1 MVRERLDYKEH
12 LVGYTR
18 QELDN
23 LKKLVGRFQEV
34 EAEMVVKRLDAE
46 GEELEDVTKDTRD
59 TGILKELE
67 AKKDYVI
74 KEDNKEKRGWHFK
87 GVESTVD
94 DVWIELCTKS
104 FIDIYFGKIVRKNYD
119 IYIKDRQL
127 VTTQKISSWE
137 GLSYRANRIFL
148 TFLGEFMV

>member
-1 MVRERLDYKEH
+1 M
-12 LVGYTR
+12 VGYTR

-23 LKKLVGRFQEV
+23 LAKLSGRFQEV

-74 KEDNKEKRGWHFK
+74 KEDNKEKRGWYFK
-87 GVESTVD
+87 GVD

-104 FIDIYFGKIVRKNYD
+104 FIDIHFGKIVRKNYD
-119 IYIKDRQL
+119 IYIEDGQL
-127 VTTQKISSWE
+127 VTTE
-137 GLSYRANRIFL
+137 
-148 TFLGEFMV
+148 